1 MKKKANKNKTFI
13 FSASFIIFCG
23 AAAVVLLNSALSD
36 GTTESLTAME
46 HKGVAHTRIL
56 PAAPYLVM
64 ESNPIEAGH
73 AAQVREKWA
82 GTEIEPAQW
91 GEQVTGVKNRMDTE
105 EKVLALTLDACGGP
119 YGSGYD
125 EELIDFLRE
134 EEIPAVLF
142 VNARWISENEAVFLE
157 LSEDDLFTI
166 ENHGTDHLPL
176 SVSGGTAWGIKGTGG
191 AEEVIDEVMENQEL
205 IYSLTGIW
213 PAFFRSGTAYYDE
226 AAVQIVNDLGLEAVN
241 YDILGDAGATYTS
254 SQVKESLL
262 TAEPGSIALLHMNQ
276 PGGGTAEGV
285 MEAVPLLQERGFEF
299 VHLDDYELEE

>member
-1 MKKKANKNKTFI
+1 MEKKHKSLI
-13 FSASFIIFCG
+13 FTSMLILFSG
-23 AAAVVLLNSALSD
+23 AAVLLLNSTIFEE
-36 GTTESLTAME
+36 TTKSYTAME
-46 HKGVAHTRIL
+46 HNGVSHTRTL
-56 PAAPYLVM
+56 PEVPYLVT
-64 ESNPIEAGH
+64 ESNPARAGH
-73 AAQVREKWA
+73 AEQVREKWA

-91 GEQVTGVKNRMDTE
+91 GEQVTGVKNRMATE
-105 EKVLALTLDACGGP
+105 EKVLTLTLDACGGP

-166 ENHGTDHLPL
+166 ENHGTEHLPL
-176 SVSGGTAWGIKGTGG
+176 SVSSGTAWGIKGTGG

-213 PAFFRSGTAYYDE
+213 PSFFRSGTAYYDE
-226 AAVQIVNDLGLEAVN
+226 ATVQIVNDLGLEAVN

-254 SQVKESLL
+254 SQVKEALL
-262 TAEPGSIALLHMNQ
+262 TAEAGSIALPHMNQ
-276 PGGGTAEGV
+276 PGSGTAEGV

-299 VHLDDYELEE
+299 VHLGDYELEE